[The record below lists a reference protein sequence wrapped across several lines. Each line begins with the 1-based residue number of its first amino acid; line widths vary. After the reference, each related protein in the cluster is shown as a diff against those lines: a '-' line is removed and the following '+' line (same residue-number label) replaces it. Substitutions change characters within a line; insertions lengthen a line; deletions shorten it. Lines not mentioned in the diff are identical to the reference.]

1 MTPTTGIGKRAA
13 YMSWNPPKSL
23 WSVKSCTRGIQLQLE
38 RVSVSKGPRNDG
50 IQFSSLASSCS
61 GRPAGRVNICLEPAK
76 RRRPDHARSL
86 DFTTTQLLR
95 RSEEHTSELQSQSN
109 LVCRLLLEKKKN
121 GLTKQH
127 QPVPSSTESAP
138 GSPNQ

>member
-1 MTPTTGIGKRAA
+1 MTPTTGIGKSAA
-13 YMSWNPPKSL
+13 YISWNPPKSL
-23 WSVKSCTRGIQLQLE
+23 WSVKSCTRGIQFQLE

-95 RSEEHTSELQSQSN
+95 SRLRLNRNQSWFK
-109 LVCRLLLEKKKN
+109 LVRLAHDLF
-121 GLTKQH
+121 
-127 QPVPSSTESAP
+127 SA
-138 GSPNQ
+138 